1 MSGKVNIRM
10 VQVAGQDLR
19 VAMMGPA
26 DAERTL
32 LVFNGIGASV
42 EAVVPFAERF
52 RRTRIVT
59 FDVPGV
65 GGSPAPRLP
74 YRLSWLSR
82 LAGRLLDKL
91 DIAAVDVFGVSWGGG
106 LAQQFVH
113 DHPERSRTL
122 TLAATSAGLVMV
134 PGHPR
139 VLSKLATP
147 RRYADPDYMLTVG
160 PDIYGGQ
167 LRSDR
172 RLLEEHAAA
181 LRTGSSRGYLF
192 QLLAAAGW
200 TSWLWL
206 PQFKLPVLILMG
218 AHDPIVPEVNGRILA
233 SRLPNARLEVVNC
246 GHLFILTHPEETA
259 QTIERFL
266 LETPATEPAEASNM
280 ASQGPSG
287 MRRDPTA
294 ASHGARADGG
304 DFPTGT

>member
-1 MSGKVNIRM
+1 MTIACDIRTIR
-10 VQVAGQDLR
+10 VAGQDIR
-19 VAMMGPA
+19 VAVMEAA

-32 LVFNGIGASV
+32 LVFNGIGASLETV
-42 EAVVPFAERF
+42 APFAERF

-65 GGSPAPRLP
+65 GGSPAPKLP

-82 LAGRLLDKL
+82 LAGRVLDTL
-91 DIAAVDVFGVSWGGG
+91 DIGAVDVFGVSWGGA

-122 TLAATSAGLVMV
+122 TLAATSAGFVMV
-134 PGHPR
+134 PGDPR

-147 RRYADPDYMLTVG
+147 RRYTDPEYLLTVG

-167 LRSDR
+167 LRSDLR
-172 RLLEEHAAA
+172 RLEEHAAA

-192 QLLAAAGW
+192 QLLAGIGW

-206 PQFKLPVLILMG
+206 PRLRLPVLIMMG
-218 AHDPIVPEVNGRILA
+218 ADDPIVPVVNGRILA
-233 SRLPNARLEVVNC
+233 SRLPDARLEIIDC

-259 QTIERFL
+259 GTIERFL
-266 LETPATEPAEASNM
+266 LEAAAMEPVQYPSAVSPYPA
-280 ASQGPSG
+280 
-287 MRRDPTA
+287 
-294 ASHGARADGG
+294 HL
-304 DFPTGT
+304 

>member
-1 MSGKVNIRM
+1 MTGKADIRTLR
-10 VQVAGQDLR
+10 VAEQNLR

-32 LVFNGIGASV
+32 LIFNGIGASLESV
-42 EAVVPFAERF
+42 APFAERF

-65 GGSPAPRLP
+65 GGSPAPNLP

-82 LAGRLLDKL
+82 LASRLLDKL
-91 DIAAVDVFGVSWGGG
+91 DIGEVNVFGVSWGGA

-122 TLAATSAGLVMV
+122 TLAATSAGFVMV

-147 RRYADPDYMLTVG
+147 RRYTDPDYMLTVG

-167 LRSDR
+167 LRLDR
-172 RLLEEHAAA
+172 GRLEEHAAA
-181 LRTGSSRGYLF
+181 LSTGNSRGYLF
-192 QLLAAAGW
+192 QLLAGVGW

-206 PQFKLPVLILMG
+206 PQFKLPVLIMMG
-218 AHDPIVPEVNGRILA
+218 ADDPIVPIVNGRILA
-233 SRLPNARLEVVNC
+233 SRLPDARLEVVDC

-266 LETPATEPAEASNM
+266 LEVP
-280 ASQGPSG
+280 
-287 MRRDPTA
+287 
-294 ASHGARADGG
+294 
-304 DFPTGT
+304 

>member
-1 MSGKVNIRM
+1 MTGQADICILPI
-10 VQVAGQDLR
+10 AGQDLR
-19 VAMMGPA
+19 VAVMGPP

-32 LVFNGIGASV
+32 LVFNGIGASLETV
-42 EAVVPFAERF
+42 APFAERF

-65 GGSPAPRLP
+65 GGSPAPGLP

-82 LAGRLLDKL
+82 LADRLLDKL
-91 DIAAVDVFGVSWGGG
+91 DIGAVDVFGVSWGGA

-113 DHPERSRTL
+113 DHPERSQTL
-122 TLAATSAGLVMV
+122 TLAATSAGVVMI
-134 PGHPR
+134 PGDPR
-139 VLSKLATP
+139 VLAKLATT
-147 RRYADPDYMLTVG
+147 RRYADPDYMMAVG

-172 RLLEEHAAA
+172 RRLEEHAAA

-206 PQFKLPVLILMG
+206 PQFKLAVLIMMG
-218 AHDPIVPEVNGRILA
+218 ADDPIVPAANGRILA
-233 SRLPNARLEVVNC
+233 SRLPNARLEVVDC
-246 GHLFILTHPEETA
+246 GHLFVLTHPEETA

-266 LETPATEPAEASNM
+266 FETPVTAS
-280 ASQGPSG
+280 A
-287 MRRDPTA
+287 
-294 ASHGARADGG
+294 
-304 DFPTGT
+304 

>member
-1 MSGKVNIRM
+1 MTGQSGICILP
-10 VQVAGQDLR
+10 VAGRDLR
-19 VAMMGPA
+19 VAVMGPP

-32 LVFNGIGASV
+32 LAFNGIGASL
-42 EAVVPFAERF
+42 ETIAPFAERF

-82 LAGRLLDKL
+82 LADRLLDKL
-91 DIAAVDVFGVSWGGG
+91 DIGAVDVFGVSWGGA

-113 DHPERSRTL
+113 DHPERSQTL
-122 TLAATSAGLVMV
+122 TLAATSAGVVMI
-134 PGHPR
+134 PGDPR
-139 VLSKLATP
+139 VLAKLATP
-147 RRYADPDYMLTVG
+147 RRYADPDYMMAVG

-172 RLLEEHAAA
+172 RRLEAHAAA

-206 PQFKLPVLILMG
+206 PQFKLPVLIMMG
-218 AHDPIVPEVNGRILA
+218 ADDPIVPAANGRILA
-233 SRLPNARLEVVNC
+233 SRLPNARLEVVDC
-246 GHLFILTHPEETA
+246 GHLFVLTHPEETA
-259 QTIERFL
+259 RTIERFL
-266 LETPATEPAEASNM
+266 FETPITASAESEPPALW
-280 ASQGPSG
+280 
-287 MRRDPTA
+287 RRL
-294 ASHGARADGG
+294 
-304 DFPTGT
+304 

>member
-1 MSGKVNIRM
+1 MTRKADLRTL
-10 VQVAGQDLR
+10 QVAEQVLR
-19 VAMMGPA
+19 VAMLGP
-26 DAERTL
+26 DDGERTL
-32 LVFNGIGASV
+32 LVFNGIGASLETV
-42 EAVVPFAERF
+42 APFAERF

-74 YRLSWLSR
+74 YRLTWLSR

-91 DIAAVDVFGVSWGGG
+91 DIGAVDVFGVSWGGA

-122 TLAATSAGLVMV
+122 TLAATSAGFVMV
-134 PGHPR
+134 PGDPR
-139 VLSKLATP
+139 MLLKLATP
-147 RRYADPDYMLTVG
+147 RRYTDPDYMLTVG

-167 LRSDR
+167 LRLDPR
-172 RLLEEHAAA
+172 RLEEHAAA

-192 QLLAAAGW
+192 QLLAGVGW

-206 PQFKLPVLILMG
+206 PRLKLPVLIMMG
-218 AHDPIVPEVNGRILA
+218 ADDPIVPVVNGRILA
-233 SRLPNARLEVVNC
+233 SRLPDARLEVVDC

-266 LETPATEPAEASNM
+266 LEAPANRAGRVSAVDL
-280 ASQGPSG
+280 ALPS
-287 MRRDPTA
+287 
-294 ASHGARADGG
+294 ADSLA
-304 DFPTGT
+304 